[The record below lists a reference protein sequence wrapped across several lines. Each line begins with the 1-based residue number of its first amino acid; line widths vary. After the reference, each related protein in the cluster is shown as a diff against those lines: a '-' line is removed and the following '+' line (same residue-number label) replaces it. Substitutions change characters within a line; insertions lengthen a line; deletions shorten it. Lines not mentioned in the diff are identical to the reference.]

1 MEPGALFT
9 DLYQLNMA
17 SSYLRRGMTDQATFS
32 LFVRKLPPHRGFLV
46 AAGVGDCLA
55 YLEDFRFDD
64 AELSYLRDVVGFD
77 DATVAAFAALRFTGG
92 ARAVP
97 EGRVVLPDEPLLEV
111 TAPIAEAQLV
121 ETFLLNR
128 VTFQTAIATKA
139 ARCVIAARD
148 ADCVDFATRRTHG
161 IDAAFAVA
169 RLTAIA
175 GFAATSNVAAAQRYG
190 LVASGTMAHSYI
202 EAFDSEREA
211 FLAFA
216 ADVAG
221 PVTFLVDTYDTPRG
235 VETAI
240 EVIEQLGLS
249 GRLAVRLDSGDLLAL
264 AKQARRTL
272 DDAGHPEVRIFASG
286 GLDEHQIE
294 ELLAGGA
301 PIDGFGIGT
310 QLGVSGDAPS
320 LDSAY
325 KLVEYAGRP
334 VLKLSPGKETLP
346 GTKQVFR
353 RLDGSGDVIA
363 CADEPVPD
371 GSEPL
376 LAEMM
381 RDGRRVGPPDPLDA
395 ARARCRADL
404 AALPAEATKLRD
416 PQPPPVRLSAALTQ
430 LRDEVTA
437 ATRR

>member
-1 MEPGALFT
+1 MQPGALFT

-17 SSYLRRGMTDQATFS
+17 SSYLRRGMTDRATFS
-32 LFVRKLPPHRGFLV
+32 LFVRTLPRDRGFLV
-46 AAGVGDCLA
+46 AAGVGDCLD
-55 YLEDFRFDD
+55 YLEDLRFDD
-64 AELSYLRDVVGFD
+64 AELSYLSEVVGFD
-77 DATVAAFAALRFTGG
+77 DATVEGFGALRFTGDV
-92 ARAVP
+92 RAVP

-111 TAPIAEAQLV
+111 AAPIGEAQLV

-128 VTFQTAIATKA
+128 ITFQTAIATKA
-139 ARCVIAARD
+139 ARCVIAAGD
-148 ADCVDFATRRTHG
+148 ADCVDFAARRTHG

-190 LVASGTMAHSYI
+190 LTPSGTMAHSYI
-202 EAFDSEREA
+202 EAFTSEREA

-216 ADVAG
+216 ADVSG

-240 EVIEQLGLS
+240 EVIERLGLS
-249 GRLAVRLDSGDLLAL
+249 GRLAVRLDSGDILAL
-264 AKQARRTL
+264 SKQARHTL
-272 DDAGHPEVRIFASG
+272 DDAGHPEVGIFASG

-294 ELLAGGA
+294 ELMAGGA

-325 KLVEYAGRP
+325 KLVDYAGRP
-334 VLKLSPGKETLP
+334 VLKLSPAKETLP
-346 GTKQVFR
+346 GAKQVFR
-353 RLDGSGDVIA
+353 RLDGGADVIA

-376 LAEMM
+376 LVEMM
-381 RDGRRVGPPDPLDA
+381 RDGRRVGPPDTLDA

-404 AALPAEATKLRD
+404 AALPAEARKLRD
-416 PQPPPVRLSAALTQ
+416 PHPPPVRLSAALEQ
-430 LRDEVTA
+430 LRDEMTA
-437 ATRR
+437 AARR